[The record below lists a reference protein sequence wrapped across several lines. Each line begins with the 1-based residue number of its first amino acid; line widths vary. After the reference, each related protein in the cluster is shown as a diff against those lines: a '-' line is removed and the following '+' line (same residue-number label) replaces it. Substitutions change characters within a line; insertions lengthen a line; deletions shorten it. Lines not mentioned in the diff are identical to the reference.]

1 MATQDKTPLGSVCT
15 IIVGVDEA
23 PPPPMNFGL
32 PGSPEFR
39 GFEVDLLNAVGQR
52 LGLEVRFKSALWD
65 QLLTEL
71 ATGRL
76 DLICSAATVTEDRAR
91 EFDFSDPYLDMELV
105 LIRRSGDKTDT
116 DLQSATIGVRRATV
130 AESYQRAHW
139 PENPVRHFDF
149 NTDAYQALQTG
160 EIDLVIDDSPIGMH
174 FAAALAGI
182 EVFQSFPDTAAQ
194 YALLLRK
201 GNMALLREVN
211 TALRQIRSD
220 GTWNQLNRRWFPH
233 GSKLKE

>member
-1 MATQDKTPLGSVCT
+1 MSTQNKRPLGSVRT

-52 LGLEVRFKSALWD
+52 LGLEVQFKSALWD

-91 EFDFSDPYLDMELV
+91 EFNFSDPYLDMELV
-105 LIRRSGDKTDT
+105 LIRRSGNKTDT
-116 DLQSATIGVRRATV
+116 DLRSTTIGVRRATV
-130 AESYQRAHW
+130 AESYQRTHW
-139 PENPVRHFDF
+139 PENPVRRFDF

-174 FAAALAGI
+174 FAATLIGI
-182 EVFQSFPDTAAQ
+182 EVFRSFPDTAAQ

-201 GNMALLREVN
+201 GNTTLLREVN

-220 GTWNQLNRRWFPH
+220 GTWDMLSRRWFPH

>member
-1 MATQDKTPLGSVCT
+1 
-15 IIVGVDEA
+15 
-23 PPPPMNFGL
+23 MNFGL

-65 QLLTEL
+65 QLLIEL
-71 ATGRL
+71 ATGRI

-105 LIRRSGDKTDT
+105 LVRRGSDKTNT
-116 DLQSATIGVRRATV
+116 DLRSATIGVRRATV
-130 AESYQRAHW
+130 AESYQRTHW
-139 PENPVRHFDF
+139 PENPVRLFDF

-182 EVFQSFPDTAAQ
+182 EVFRSFPDTAAQ

-201 GNMALLREVN
+201 GNTTLLREVN
-211 TALRQIRSD
+211 AALRQIRSD
-220 GTWNQLNRRWFPH
+220 GTWDLLSRRWFPH